1 MRFYTFLKKSVLMYI
16 EKGIAGFSA
25 QLSYYMLFTFFP
37 VLLFANS
44 IIGRLLPRDFRIPLS
59 NVIPAP
65 IRSFAESYLSEI
77 GDIRSSRLMFL
88 GIFLTIYSLTRY
100 IRYYRYS
107 IRKIYGKSRRMGFIY
122 DWIISLLFSVGMLLL
137 FYLAVFSVFATD
149 TLLTYLGFSN
159 FAANIWYILRFFIIA
174 LFAFFVICALH
185 YAECGSNEKFF
196 DFAPGALCAVGI
208 WTVVSVVFSY
218 YADKIA
224 NYSVVYG
231 SIGSVIM
238 LLVWLNLT
246 NNILLMSGVVNI
258 CLNKNA

>member
-1 MRFYTFLKKSVLMYI
+1 
-16 EKGIAGFSA
+16 
-25 QLSYYMLFTFFP
+25 
-37 VLLFANS
+37 
-44 IIGRLLPRDFRIPLS
+44 
-59 NVIPAP
+59 
-65 IRSFAESYLSEI
+65 
-77 GDIRSSRLMFL
+77 
-88 GIFLTIYSLTRY
+88 
-100 IRYYRYS
+100 
-107 IRKIYGKSRRMGFIY
+107 MGFIY

-149 TLLTYLGFSN
+149 TLLTYLGFSD

-185 YAECGSNEKFF
+185 YAECGNNEKFF
-196 DFAPGALCAVGI
+196 DFAPGALCAVGV
-208 WTVVSVVFSY
+208 WTVVSVIFSY